1 MAEWLRCWT
10 ANPMGSALVSSYLI
24 LVEKIEV
31 KKMYG
36 FFRSHKFALLYYQ
49 LKLSLFSSE
58 IGMWYELER
67 LKIDWT
73 LSITWLIPHEQLNF

>member
-1 MAEWLRCWT
+1 MKR
-10 ANPMGSALVSSYLI
+10 ANSRYQKVGSDIHDLVR
-24 LVEKIEV
+24 IEV

-67 LKIDWT
+67 LKIEWT
-73 LSITWLIPHEQLNF
+73 LSITSLNPHEQLNF